1 MLLGVDT
8 GAPYQASWPIPSDG
22 PRLLRVRATDNAG
35 KQTTEL
41 VLITIDRI
49 RPSGSLTAPAAGRT
63 CAAQPWRSPRR
74 PPTPL
79 RAAVNTVTFQ
89 RSPAGAG
96 TWTDV
101 STDSSAPYTGTLD
114 TTGLADG
121 LYDLRVFTTDAAGNA
136 EAAPATIQVRVDNT
150 APTGAVTAPAAGANV
165 RGTIALTSSSADTG
179 SGVATVQFQRSPA
192 GAGSWT
198 NQAASFDTTTV
209 ADGLYDLRVTTT
221 DNAGNAF
228 TSAAITIRVDNTL
241 PTGAV
246 TAPAAGTNVRG
257 TIALTSSSADTGSG
271 VATVQFQRS
280 PAGAGSW
287 TNQAASF
294 DTTTVADGLY
304 DLRVTTTD
312 NAGNAFT
319 SAAITIRVDN
329 TLPTGAVTA
338 PANGAEIGVPPIV
351 LASDSAD
358 AGGSG
363 VASVVF
369 ERSPAGAG
377 TWSATAASW
386 NTASG
391 PDAVADGSYDLR
403 VKTTDNA
410 GNVFTSPAITVLVDH
425 TAPTTS
431 ASLAPGSPSNAPVT
445 VSFSA
450 NDGAGSGVST
460 VSYRVDGGSLL
471 LGAAVIVPAPG
482 DHSNDGSHLVEYFA
496 TDDVGNVETL
506 KSVTVVIDTTAPSG
520 SGGDPGTYLRGIANL
535 TYSTGAGDVSSVQFQ
550 FSPAGAGAWS
560 NIGGADISP
569 PYEASWNTALVAD
582 GPYDLRAVVTD
593 TTGNVA
599 NTLLPGLPK
608 TVDNTAPAGSVIA
621 PAGGA
626 YVSGAIAVDAS
637 ASDGAAPPASGVSAV
652 RFEVKP
658 AGAGAYSVFGTQTA
672 PVVGSTYRQTLATT
686 ALADG
691 LAELRVVV
699 TDVAGNETT
708 SAAEHGQRRQ
718 RRTGRHARRPRCRR
732 RRERQPD
739 RVVLRR
745 HGRRHLPLPAG
756 RHARRRH
763 RDRLGRDGAV
773 RRHLDDGAGR
783 RAAVGA
789 DRRRDRR
796 RRQRHDER
804 AARRPRRPHA
814 AHRQRHRSHGRHER
828 RRPSR
833 RPRRHRGGHGAAPA

>member
-1 MLLGVDT
+1 M
-8 GAPYQASWPIPSDG
+8 
-22 PRLLRVRATDNAG
+22 
-35 KQTTEL
+35 
-41 VLITIDRI
+41 
-49 RPSGSLTAPAAGRT
+49 
-63 CAAQPWRSPRR
+63 
-74 PPTPL
+74 PP
-79 RAAVNTVTFQ
+79 
-89 RSPAGAG
+89 
-96 TWTDV
+96 
-101 STDSSAPYTGTLD
+101 
-114 TTGLADG
+114 
-121 LYDLRVFTTDAAGNA
+121 
-136 EAAPATIQVRVDNT
+136 
-150 APTGAVTAPAAGANV
+150 
-165 RGTIALTSSSADTG
+165 IALT
-179 SGVATVQFQRSPA
+179 
-192 GAGSWT
+192 
-198 NQAASFDTTTV
+198 
-209 ADGLYDLRVTTT
+209 
-221 DNAGNAF
+221 
-228 TSAAITIRVDNTL
+228 
-241 PTGAV
+241 
-246 TAPAAGTNVRG
+246 
-257 TIALTSSSADTGSG
+257 
-271 VATVQFQRS
+271 
-280 PAGAGSW
+280 
-287 TNQAASF
+287 
-294 DTTTVADGLY
+294 
-304 DLRVTTTD
+304 
-312 NAGNAFT
+312 
-319 SAAITIRVDN
+319 
-329 TLPTGAVTA
+329 
-338 PANGAEIGVPPIV
+338 
-351 LASDSAD
+351 SDSAD

-403 VKTTDNA
+403 VTTTDNA

-425 TAPTTS
+425 TAPTTT

-450 NDGAGSGVST
+450 NDGAGSGVSA

-608 TVDNTAPAGSVIA
+608 TVDNTAPAGSVTA

-708 SAAEHGQRRQ
+708 SAMSTVNVDNDA
-718 RRTGRHARRPRCRR
+718 P
-732 RRERQPD
+732 
-739 RVVLRR
+739 VVT
-745 HGRRHLPLPAG
+745 
-756 RHARRRH
+756 
-763 RDRLGRDGAV
+763 
-773 RRHLDDGAGR
+773 LDDPG
-783 RAAVGA
+783 AAVGA
-789 DRRRDRR
+789 SVNLTASSSADTIDVTFRYRPVGTLGAGTAIGSDATAPFAVTWTTAPAAEQQWELIAVATDGGGNVTTSAPRVVLVDRTQPTGSVTAPD
-796 RRQRHDER
+796 
-804 AARRPRRPHA
+804 
-814 AHRQRHRSHGRHER
+814 GRHER
-828 RRPSR
+828 RRSGR
-833 RPRRHRGGHGAAPA
+833 RPRRHRGGHGRLRRDARRVAGEGVRRRRLRHRRERHDRPLRRHLELDGCARRRHRHPRARHRRRGQRPHDRRRFGHGRLDRPERHPRRPRRRCLGHRVADGDDRRRREPRPVRGQPGERGHVDADRRGHDGAVRDCPSTRPRSPTASTTCARSASTASAMRPRPRSARTFASTTPHRSSSPRRPRTDPSRPPRARSC